1 MNILILG
8 ANGKIGSLTV
18 NRFLKNGD
26 RVIAYVRRRDS
37 VDTTDS
43 NLEIVEGNLD
53 NSVLIE
59 SLIKRTDAVVSTLG
73 PHMDMSRKIKSTP
86 ISDAHE
92 TIIRLM
98 KKNNKKR
105 FITIGTTTI
114 QSKTDIKHYSNT
126 ILPIIPKILF
136 PTGYYEYRKIGQIIS
151 DSDIDWTVVRFLD
164 PKGKHKSNS
173 YNVTLEGRSNK
184 TLISREN
191 IADFI
196 FKVTNQQLYIKQM
209 PLIYR

>member
-1 MNILILG
+1 
-8 ANGKIGSLTV
+8 
-18 NRFLKNGD
+18 
-26 RVIAYVRRRDS
+26 
-37 VDTTDS
+37 
-43 NLEIVEGNLD
+43 
-53 NSVLIE
+53 
-59 SLIKRTDAVVSTLG
+59 
-73 PHMDMSRKIKSTP
+73 MDMSRKIISTP
-86 ISDAHE
+86 ISDDHE

-196 FKVTNQQLYIKQM
+196 FKVTNQQLYINQM